1 MYPPG
6 QVCLSPALR
15 WRISAGLGLRSACL
29 VAATLLTAC
38 ATPPTELQR
47 PVAPIPSAWPAA
59 GAQGGRIDATRT
71 HWRNFFPDPRLQTL
85 IATAL
90 QHNRDLRIAAG
101 RVLEARAQ
109 YGIIRSDQSPMVGL
123 LGSGN
128 VTRSPAELRSAGGS
142 AINSRFDVSMTSVSF
157 ELDFWGRLARL
168 SESARASYLAT
179 EEAQRATRISLVA
192 DVAAV
197 YFTLLQMEE
206 LAALARTNAG
216 LRAQS
221 LSLIDK
227 GRNIGGAYDYEY
239 EQARAMFES
248 ARAHLAALEHQQAR
262 ATNHLRFLVGQLP
275 DGLPEGASLDQQGLD
290 ADLAPGL
297 PAEVL
302 LVRPDVLAA
311 EQRLLAAHANI
322 DAARAAFM
330 PKITLTAGLGLAS
343 KGLLGLFTGGA
354 WSFLPTISMP
364 LFDGGRTAAG
374 VDLAE
379 ARKIIAI
386 AEYEKTIQQAFR
398 EVADLLSARD
408 SLTRQLRSSVEN
420 RIAQE
425 RRLEIAQARYQG
437 GLISYLEVLEG
448 LREVVAAQQGSAQ
461 VRRAQLETA
470 AQLYKALG
478 GGNDNT
484 I

>member
-1 MYPPG
+1 MHPLG
-6 QVCLSPALR
+6 QTRFLPAYRRRAADRLV
-15 WRISAGLGLRSACL
+15 LGVAAL
-29 VAATLLTAC
+29 VAMALLWGC
-38 ATPPTELQR
+38 APVSEFQR
-47 PVAPIPSAWPAA
+47 PPPPIPGDWPTLGA
-59 GAQGGRIDATRT
+59 GAGRVDAART
-71 HWRNFFPDPRLQTL
+71 HWRTFFPDPRLQTL

-90 QHNRDLRIAAG
+90 DNNRDLRIAAG

-109 YGIIRSDQSPMVGL
+109 YGIVRSDQSPALGL

-128 VTRSPAELRSAGGS
+128 ITRSPAELRTIGTSPVS
-142 AINSRFDVSMTSVSF
+142 SRFDVSVSSVSF

-168 SESARASYLAT
+168 SESARSSYLAT
-179 EEAQRATRISLVA
+179 EEAQRATHIALVA

-197 YFTLLQMEE
+197 YFSQLQMEE
-206 LAALARTNAG
+206 LTALARTSAE

-221 LSLIDK
+221 LVLITK
-227 GRNIGGAYDYEY
+227 GRDIGGAYDYEY
-239 EQARAMFES
+239 EQARAQFET
-248 ARAHLAALEHQQAR
+248 ARANLAALEHQR
-262 ATNHLRFLVGQLP
+262 AVASNHLRFLVGQLP
-275 DGLPEGASLDQQGLD
+275 DQLPEGSTLDQQGLD

-302 LVRPDVLAA
+302 LMRPDVLAA
-311 EQRLLAAHANI
+311 EQRLIAAHANI
-322 DAARAAFM
+322 GAARAAFL
-330 PKITLTAGLGLAS
+330 PKVTLTAGLGLAS
-343 KGLLGLFTGGA
+343 QGLLGLFTGGA
-354 WSFLPTISMP
+354 WSFLPSITMP

-379 ARKIIAI
+379 ARKIIAV

-398 EVADLLSARD
+398 EVADLLSARA
-408 SLTRQLRSSVEN
+408 SLTRQLRASVEN

-448 LREVVAAQQGSAQ
+448 QREVIAAQQNNAQ
-461 VRRAQLETA
+461 VRRAQLEAA

-478 GGNDNT
+478 GGNENAA
-484 I
+484 